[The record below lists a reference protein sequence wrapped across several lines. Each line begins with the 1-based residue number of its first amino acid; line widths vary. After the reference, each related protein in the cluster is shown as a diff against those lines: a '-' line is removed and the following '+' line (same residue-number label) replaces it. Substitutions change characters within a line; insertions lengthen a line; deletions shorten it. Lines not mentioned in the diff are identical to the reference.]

1 MGIKISVVIPTY
13 KRPELLLNCL
23 QAMLMQTLP
32 VNEFEV
38 IVISDGPD
46 TISKAVVDS
55 FINSNIHVDYYEL
68 PNKRGPA
75 AARNA
80 GWKSASAN
88 LIAFTDDDCRPD
100 KNWLKNI
107 LFAYKGEIDIAYT
120 GMVIVPILGR
130 PTDFE
135 KNTTHLQ
142 TASFITANC
151 CCTRS
156 ALMLAG
162 GFDERFS
169 MAWRE
174 DSDLEFKLILNHIPI
189 FKLNDAVVVHP
200 VRKAPWGVSI
210 KEQKKGMFNALL
222 FKKFPYLYR
231 QKIQSSP
238 AWDYYAIVIFFI
250 MMWIGI
256 VYGLKYLA
264 IVSLWGYI
272 FLEVRFIVRRLANT
286 SLALNHIAEMVITSF
301 VIPFTSIY
309 WQLYGAF
316 KYRVLFL

>member
-1 MGIKISVVIPTY
+1 MEINISVVIPTY
-13 KRPELLLNCL
+13 KRPELLLTCL
-23 QAMLMQTLP
+23 QALLMQTIP

-55 FINSNIHVDYYEL
+55 FLNSNINVRYYEL

-80 GWKSASAN
+80 GWISANAN

-100 KNWLKNI
+100 KNWLRDILNAYNKEINI
-107 LFAYKGEIDIAYT
+107 VFT
-120 GMVIVPILGR
+120 GMVIVPIRGR

-174 DSDLEFKLILNHIPI
+174 DSDLEFKFILNHIPI
-189 FKLNDAVVVHP
+189 IKLNNAVVVHP

-231 QKIQSSP
+231 EKIQSTP
-238 AWDYYAIVIFFI
+238 AWNYYAIVLFFF

-256 VYGLKYLA
+256 ALGFQYLA
-264 IVSLWGYI
+264 IVSLWGWM
-272 FLEVRFIVRRLANT
+272 FLEIKFIVRRLATT
-286 SLALNHIAEMVITSF
+286 SLAVNHIAEMITTSF